1 MENKLQQAKDTI
13 AKKYG
18 YESFEE
24 IPYTHISSINVRYEN
39 YQDIIN
45 DVAIEYN
52 RLCNEWISVRERL
65 PEEYEDVLI
74 SNINDFWVLYGF
86 IDDSGHWLNTFDES
100 NCNIFPT
107 HWMPL
112 PQPPTK

>member
-1 MENKLQQAKDTI
+1 
-13 AKKYG
+13 
-18 YESFEE
+18 
-24 IPYTHISSINVRYEN
+24 
-39 YQDIIN
+39 
-45 DVAIEYN
+45 
-52 RLCNEWISVRERL
+52 L
-65 PEEYEDVLI
+65 PDEYEDVLV
-74 SNINDFWVLYGF
+74 SNINDLWVLYGF